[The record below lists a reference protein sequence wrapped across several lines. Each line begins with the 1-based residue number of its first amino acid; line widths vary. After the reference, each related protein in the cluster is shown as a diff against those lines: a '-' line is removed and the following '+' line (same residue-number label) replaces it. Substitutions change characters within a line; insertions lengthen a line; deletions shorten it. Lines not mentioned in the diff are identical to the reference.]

1 MVSKAPISG
10 SMVVESVPS
19 AVEVVC
25 SRILSEVESNDF
37 SQEDVFG
44 VHLALEEAFLNALK
58 HGNKMDSG
66 KEIKIDYLVGGD
78 RVEISLADEGDGFDP
93 ANVPDPRRGDN
104 LYKTAGRGVFLM
116 RCYMDVVEFNER
128 GNVVRMVRYK
138 DREKRGQ
145 TGGQTQVQ

>member
-138 DREKRGQ
+138 DR
-145 TGGQTQVQ
+145 TQVQ